1 MNAHYVKASLVLMPV
16 TVLNLQLS
24 TQSIRCRTRVFC
36 YHFKVFQNVDCKLEE
51 YCLSTELTKLRN
63 DSLFLFLGC
72 ASVFKGRAKTIAL
85 KTSGPHVSPNYVT
98 KRSH

>member
-36 YHFKVFQNVDCKLEE
+36 YHFKVFANVDCKLEE

-63 DSLFLFLGC
+63 DSSFLFLEC

-85 KTSGPHVSPNYVT
+85 KTSGPYVSSNYVT

>member
-36 YHFKVFQNVDCKLEE
+36 YHFKVFENVDCKLEE
-51 YCLSTELTKLRN
+51 SCLSTELTKLRN
-63 DSLFLFLGC
+63 DSSFLFLGC
-72 ASVFKGRAKTIAL
+72 ASVSKGRAKTIAL
-85 KTSGPHVSPNYVT
+85 KTSGPYVSPNYVT